1 MGCATKRRKSHRV
14 HIRSIMDDQDD
25 VSIFLSGRDDDVE
38 DLVGALPV
46 ENKGSDL
53 GVLLGAPIQQVYS
66 SNVAINDLL
75 TLRHLN
81 ETYGK
86 VGGCK
91 YKGSELPEF
100 DRCITKGCIS
110 PMRRFNNIIGHFMPS
125 MPGMDTSDPC
135 SICLRPELLDDM
147 ETLGDTLESELG
159 TTIRRGRLWSLHGC
173 QLCKKTTNGK
183 WIFGSDTVD
192 PSLYD
197 DLDKISISFS
207 CPLSAHS
214 HHAWLECEDSKD
226 MSFHTGVFRQ
236 PEETTAVTSL
246 LGTLQNNQIIDLA
259 PYEPDGVPNMDIRL
273 IDSDIPS
280 FLCKGHTSHSS
291 EAGRVRRV
299 CCGVYTR
306 VLSATLLR
314 KTVMGCKLAEKQNS
328 GEKDWILFC
337 MGKICKC
344 SFKALLTLKRYIKSL
359 SSIDIQVCTLDINT
373 ETKVALL
380 SISSGVLLRRDLNG
394 SVYSSTALYADV
406 WPNERFNVLLPTE
419 DSTDALRFYFS
430 GFFQLIPYICFN
442 RPPRTVMSS
451 VQSQQAVAIPYG
463 AGTSSIA
470 PTHVSKPLVSTEL
483 IEEVMNDESAGISD
497 FMPGED
503 LMIAYAN
510 FNDTYEDSVILSE
523 GSAARGLFS
532 YMAYSS
538 YVVGSHEKVPEVGN
552 YVNMTDNPWW
562 KTYSRRDVRIPS
574 ESGTL
579 IKIPKNATAFIAGS
593 DGRGKVVS
601 RSITQTGDIAVKVL
615 RFSTPVTG
623 DKLASG
629 HGQKGVLKLWKDE
642 DMPWGVDENGNRI
655 CFDMVMSMASI
666 TNRLTN
672 GHYYEIVT
680 GAKAASEGRRL
691 VIGPTEYCSEHTETV
706 LYDGKTG
713 QMLMRGSGDDEI
725 PCLASWGICR
735 IWQMSQLSWD
745 KQHYTHNTAGKFSI
759 TTPVG
764 RSGGGG
770 VKFGEME
777 THAVAA
783 SGLTEVSRE
792 IKRRIDTIDINIC
805 ATCESVL
812 QVCVCGSRRL
822 LMPVSIPHSMLVFNY
837 SNILTTGHA
846 MKFKVTF

>member
-1 MGCATKRRKSHRV
+1 
-14 HIRSIMDDQDD
+14 MDDQDNIDLFLTNRNTD
-25 VSIFLSGRDDDVE
+25 VDNP
-38 DLVGALPV
+38 VGALPAV
-46 ENKGSDL
+46 DKDKDL
-53 GVLLGAPIQQVYS
+53 GVLLGAPISQVYS
-66 SNVAINDLL
+66 SNVAIQDLL
-75 TLRHLN
+75 TLRLLN
-81 ETYGK
+81 DTYGK

-91 YKGSELPEF
+91 YKGSEFPEF

-125 MPGMDTSDPC
+125 MPGMDTLDPC
-135 SICLRPELLDDM
+135 VICLRPELLDNIH
-147 ETLGDTLESELG
+147 TLGEVLKEELG
-159 TTIRRGRLWSLHGC
+159 TTIRRGRLWSLYGC
-173 QLCKKTTNGK
+173 QLCKRTADGR
-183 WIFGSDTVD
+183 WMFGSERIDAD
-192 PSLYD
+192 LYE
-197 DLDKISISFS
+197 DLDNISISFS
-207 CPLSAHS
+207 CPLSVHS
-214 HHAWLECEDSKD
+214 HHAWLECEDNKD
-226 MSFHTGVFRQ
+226 ISLKIGVYQQ

-259 PYEPDGVPNMDIRL
+259 PYEPDGVPDIDIRL
-273 IDSDIPS
+273 RDSDVPS

-299 CCGVYTR
+299 CCGVYAR
-306 VLSATLLR
+306 VLSATLLD
-314 KTVMGCKLAEKQNS
+314 KVLVGCTLAERYNS
-328 GEKDWILFC
+328 GEKDWTLFC

-344 SFKALLTLKRYIKSL
+344 TFKSLVRFKKYIKL
-359 SSIDIQVCTLDINT
+359 ISSVDIQVCTLDINT

-394 SVYSSTALYADV
+394 SVYSSTALYADR
-406 WPNERFNVLLPTE
+406 WPSDDYNILLPSD
-419 DSTDALRFYFS
+419 DSVDALKFYFS

-470 PTHVSKPLVSTEL
+470 PTHISKPLVSTEL
-483 IEEVMNDESAGISD
+483 IEQVMNNESVGIPD
-497 FMPGED
+497 FMPGYE
-503 LMIAYAN
+503 LVLAYAN
-510 FNDTYEDSVILSE
+510 FNDTYEDSVIMSE
-523 GSAARGLFS
+523 GSASRGLFS

-538 YVVGSHEKVPEVGN
+538 YVIGSHEKVPEVGG
-552 YVNMTDNPWW
+552 YVNMKDNPWW
-562 KTYSRRDVRIPS
+562 KTYSRRETVLPRT
-574 ESGTL
+574 SGNTL
-579 IKIPKNATAFIAGS
+579 IRVPKNAVPLIAGG

-601 RSITQTGDIAVKVL
+601 RSITQTGDIAIKVL

-642 DMPWGVDENGNRI
+642 DMPWGIDENGNQIR
-655 CFDMVMSMASI
+655 FDMVMSMASI

-672 GHYYEIVT
+672 GHYYELVT
-680 GAKAASEGRRL
+680 GVTACKEGRRI
-691 VIGPTEYCSEHTETV
+691 VVGPTTPCSEHTETV

-713 QMLMRGSGDDEI
+713 QMLMRGSGDNEV

-745 KQHYTHNTAGKFSI
+745 KQHYTHNVAGKYSVN
-759 TTPVG
+759 TPVG

-770 VKFGEME
+770 VKTGEME
-777 THAVAA
+777 FHAMAA

-792 IKRRIDTIDINIC
+792 IRRRIDTIDINIC
-805 ATCESVL
+805 ATCESIP

-822 LMPVSIPHSMLVFNY
+822 LMPVSIPHSALVFDY
-837 SNILTTGHA
+837 SNILTSGYA
-846 MKFKVTF
+846 NKYKVTF